1 MDEGRKKTEDILAEL
16 RMDYG
21 YFPINV
27 QEIRRMIEDKERGY
41 SHEDIEGFYR
51 DRALKYQSHI
61 HGKAYEKLNILRE
74 DYGRCPLVKENTVL
88 SWMETNDTDEEM
100 IAKYRRLVARAEN
113 QERAMRIN
121 SEMRGDI
128 DGVFSMHTIDNI
140 LDALE
145 RYPQESDAQII
156 HYVNQAIWNWDT

>member
-1 MDEGRKKTEDILAEL
+1 MDEGLKRAQDILAEL

-21 YFPINV
+21 YIPFNV
-27 QEIRRMIEDKERGY
+27 QEIRRMIEDKELIY
-41 SHEDIEGFYR
+41 SHEDIEEFYR
-51 DRALKYQSHI
+51 DLALKRQSHI

-100 IAKYRRLVARAEN
+100 KAKYHQLVKRAKN

-121 SEMRGDI
+121 NQMRGDI
-128 DGVFSMHTIDNI
+128 DGFFYMHTIDNI

-145 RYPQESDAQII
+145 RFPQESDAQIV
-156 HYVNQAIWNWDT
+156 HYVNQAIWKWDT